1 MSKFIFLLAFFISSY
16 SFSQLVVDAGEN
28 VHLCGPNG
36 TAVLGGNPTASGGVP
51 PYTYSWFI
59 DSIQVAPFSS
69 IYYKTHH
76 FLTDIS
82 SANPTVV
89 SIQPQ
94 NDLNTGYFK
103 LTVTDALGEVAVDSV
118 QVTESEFGQFLV
130 ITPDVISVLPGDS
143 IFVGGDPSVVGGIG
157 SLSYLWYPTEG
168 LSVDTL
174 PTNFWIT
181 PISNEPYGVQVTDS
195 MGCQFT
201 GAPSIYIHLSSLG
214 ISDVS
219 NKHLISYYPN
229 PVSEILHVTI
239 SDQLAVH
246 SISLVDLQGKLI
258 RSYASNLTHLNLSGI
273 NSGNY
278 LLVIQSSHGSFQE
291 LIQVK

>member
-1 MSKFIFLLAFFISSY
+1 MSKLIILLAFSISSY
-16 SFSQLVVDAGEN
+16 SFSQLVVDAGQN

-118 QVTESEFGQFLV
+118 QVTESDFGNFIV

-143 IFVGGDPSVVGGIG
+143 IFITGDPSVVGGIG
-157 SLSYLWYPTEG
+157 PLSYVWYPSEG

-181 PISNEPYGVQVTDS
+181 PMSNEPYGVQVTDS

-201 GAPSIYIHLSSLG
+201 GAPSIYIYLSSLG
-214 ISDVS
+214 ISDIS
-219 NKHLISYYPN
+219 SKHLISCYPN
-229 PVSEILHVTI
+229 PASEILHVTI

-258 RSYASNLTHLNLSGI
+258 RSYASDQTHLNFSGI

-278 LLVIQSSHGSFQE
+278 LLVIQSSQGSFQE
-291 LIQVK
+291 LIQVE